1 MYLIATLLETQSPI
15 SIEVLP
21 AIENSYNVVRE
32 KYIQSGLIKKARLGT
47 RRNILRE
54 KILNRFGVS

>member
-32 KYIQSGLIKKARLGT
+32 KHIQSGLIKKARLGT
-47 RRNILRE
+47 RKNILRE